1 MATIPTVPGSFV
13 QSAPVGS
20 ARRDMGALLAP
31 GAAQVG
37 LGQSIGRLGAVA
49 EEFSQRMQA
58 ATNAAAV
65 TDATVKMKNV
75 QDSYQREMATNQDE
89 KTWVPNWQKKV
100 DDLKDT
106 VLGNEDLSPQV
117 RDHLS
122 NQFKDWQQTSSS
134 QVATQANVR
143 TVRNQTQI
151 FLGAA
156 DDAWDTGD
164 YAAGT
169 KPILSAV
176 QVGLLSDAQ
185 AKDILKK
192 GQTQADFAKVNRGTN
207 VDPIATLDALNDQT
221 EKGKWK
227 NFDGL
232 DENQREAL
240 KGKAETAVNKLKADT
255 LQGIYDKQNNG
266 ELMTSDALQKLVDD
280 RKLTP
285 GAMKQILAQ
294 QARIAK
300 APEIPELQAYS
311 ELLTKASGYDPDQDP
326 SNVQR
331 ANIIAQMATLAP
343 TYRDEVKATLDRST
357 NRTGENTRLAEGN
370 NYIDE
375 LLRSGFLGNTKNWP
389 GTMEPQYPDQA
400 KAAYQRKIELR
411 QGLKDFMRDN
421 KNSTPQEQAE
431 WINQRVARQI
441 DVGTATPVLNV
452 LTGKA
457 PAGQNPSQNQK
468 VTTKAQWDALA
479 PGALYIGNDGQTYKK
494 RQ

>member
-13 QSAPVGS
+13 QSAPVGT
-20 ARRDMGALLAP
+20 ARRDMGAFLNV

-37 LGQSIGRLGAVA
+37 FGQSIARAGEVA
-49 EEFSQRMQA
+49 NEFSQRLQA

-65 TDATVKMKNV
+65 TEATVKMRKA
-75 QDSYQREMATNQDE
+75 QDDYQREMSTNQDE
-89 KTWVPNWQKKV
+89 GTWVPNWQKRV
-100 DDLKDT
+100 DTLKDD
-106 VLGNEDLSPQV
+106 VLGNDEISPQV

-122 NQFKDWQQTSSS
+122 NQFKEFQQSSSS

-143 TVRNQTQI
+143 SIRNKTQI

-156 DDAWDTGD
+156 DDAFDSGNFE
-164 YAAGT
+164 AGSQ
-169 KPILSAV
+169 PVLQAV

-185 AKDILKK
+185 AQDILKK
-192 GQTQADFAKVNRGTN
+192 GAVQVDFAKVNRGTN
-207 VDPIATLDALNDQT
+207 VDPISTLDALNDQT
-221 EKGKWK
+221 EGGKWR
-227 NFDGL
+227 NFKAL

-240 KGKAETAVNKLKADT
+240 KGKAETAVNKLRADT

-266 ELMTSDALQKLVDD
+266 QIMASDELQSLVDA

-294 QARIAK
+294 QERIAK
-300 APEIPELQAYS
+300 KPEVPELQAYS
-311 ELLTKASGYDPDQDP
+311 DLLTQAGNYDPDQDP
-326 SNVQR
+326 SNSQR
-331 ANIIAQMATLAP
+331 ANIIAQMATLTP
-343 TYRDEVKATLDRST
+343 VYRDEVKASLDRST

-375 LLRSGFLGNTKNWP
+375 LTRSGFLGNTKNWP
-389 GTMEPQYPDQA
+389 GTMDPQDPDQA
-400 KAAYQRKIELR
+400 KAAYRRKIELR
-411 QGLKDFMRDN
+411 QGLRDFMRNHKDA
-421 KNSTPQEQAE
+421 TPQEQADWVNE
-431 WINQRVARQI
+431 RVGRQI

-457 PAGQNPSQNQK
+457 PAGQSSTQTQK
-468 VTTKAQWDALA
+468 VATKAQWDALA
-479 PGALYIGNDGQTYKK
+479 PGTLYIGTDGQTYKK